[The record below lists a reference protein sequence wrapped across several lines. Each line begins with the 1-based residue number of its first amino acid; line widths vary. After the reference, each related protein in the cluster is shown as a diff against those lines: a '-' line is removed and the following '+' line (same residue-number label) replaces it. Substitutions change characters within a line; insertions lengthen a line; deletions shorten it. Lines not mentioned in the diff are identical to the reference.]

1 MRRLVK
7 IAAAL
12 ALAATVLHADEE
24 VANYPHVTIDA
35 AGRCYATSVPATGY
49 GSQGRTS
56 VYEASPARRA
66 ALRALGAASPAWLVM
81 STSDGLVRVRI
92 TSERD
97 IASTG
102 DTLLHTFDSYA
113 QELWLHCGEGADP
126 VPSIVQSGPWPR
138 GNLASADHLAFA
150 FYHRGRL
157 VRRYSTLDIAGAPER
172 VSASVSHYRVFSEI
186 RGLRARGT
194 VSPTFEAVTT
204 DGRRLTFDAASG
216 AIVEATTE
224 R

>member
-1 MRRLVK
+1 MRRFVK
-7 IAAAL
+7 IAAAV

-35 AGRCYATSVPATGY
+35 AGRCYATSVPAAGY
-49 GSQGRTS
+49 GSEGLTS

-66 ALRALGAASPAWLVM
+66 ALRAFGAASPAWLVM
-81 STSDGLVRVRI
+81 STPDGLVRVRI

-97 IASTG
+97 FAPAG
-102 DTLLHTFDSYA
+102 DTLLHTFDGYA

-126 VPSIVQSGPWPR
+126 LPSIVQAGPWPR
-138 GNLASADHLAFA
+138 GNRASAEHLALA
-150 FYHRGRL
+150 FYHGGAL
-157 VRRYSTLDIAGAPER
+157 VRRFSTLDIAGAPER
-172 VSASVSHYRVFSEI
+172 VSASISHYRVFSEV
-186 RGLRARGT
+186 RGFRKQGT
-194 VSPTFEAVTT
+194 ASPAFEAVTT

-216 AIVEATTE
+216 AILAATTE